1 MLSNNAAVAHRYR
14 STLRAMLVDEYQDT
28 DPIQDAIVELLT
40 DPSGDKPAPELFVV
54 GDEKQSIYRF
64 RGADVTVFNRPREPL
79 AILPRPLR
87 ENRRSL
93 PAIVDFVNAVS
104 AHSMRPD
111 GDSPD
116 GNPEDK
122 PYRVKWSEE
131 HRLQA
136 IRAAGGAPAVELIV
150 GPKAQDADGTKRSTR
165 AARRIEAEA
174 IARRCARMIRDS
186 IQ

>member
-1 MLSNNAAVAHRYR
+1 M
-14 STLRAMLVDEYQDT
+14 
-28 DPIQDAIVELLT
+28 
-40 DPSGDKPAPELFVV
+40 V

-93 PAIVDFVNAVS
+93 PAIVNFVNAVS

-111 GDSPD
+111 DDPD
-116 GNPEDK
+116 GK
-122 PYRVKWSEE
+122 PYKVKWSEE

-136 IRAAGGAPAVELIV
+136 IRPAGDAPAVELIV
-150 GPKAQDADGTKRSTR
+150 GADARDADGAKRNAS
-165 AARRIEAEA
+165 AARRIEADA
-174 IARRCARMIRDS
+174 IARRCARMIGES
-186 IQ
+186 IQVTDMRTGAARRHNSAISRCCCAHSATSRSMRTPSRGPACRVTPSKVAAFTAARK